1 MPYYVGK
8 KDRKFSFILHFTN
21 KGFENYTKLLLKN
34 LVALKTSKALR
45 GFKARSELEPLKL

>member
-1 MPYYVGK
+1 MPYYVDK

-34 LVALKTSKALR
+34 LVALKTTKALR